1 MAVNGDR
8 PKDITQFVH
17 QLKECAFLYVGHGVA
32 GLAVLH
38 AAHVHDANGAVVAL
52 CMRPIFPN
60 GPSTFDGSFAVVED
74 DEMVTDVRP
83 IARR

>member
-38 AAHVHDANGAVVAL
+38 ASHVHDANGAVVAL

-60 GPSTFDGSFAVVED
+60 GPSTFDGPFAVVENY
-74 DEMVTDVRP
+74 EMVTDVRP
-83 IARR
+83 IAWR